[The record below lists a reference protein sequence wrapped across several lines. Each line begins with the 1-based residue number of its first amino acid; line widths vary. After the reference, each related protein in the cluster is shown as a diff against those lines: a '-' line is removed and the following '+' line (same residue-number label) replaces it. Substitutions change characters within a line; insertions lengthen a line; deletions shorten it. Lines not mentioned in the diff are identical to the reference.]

1 MNFDSLFIFQAGW
14 GNFSV
19 VMSEKF
25 ALRRNF
31 DAVLVELE
39 AISSSYV
46 ENLRFKLSYACRCVD
61 MYWQAYIM
69 ANESC
74 KNDQCFALHLVFLWK
89 AEFWLDLAHF

>member
-31 DAVLVELE
+31 DALLVGQE

-46 ENLRFKLSYACRCVD
+46 DN
-61 MYWQAYIM
+61 
-69 ANESC
+69 
-74 KNDQCFALHLVFLWK
+74 
-89 AEFWLDLAHF
+89 